1 MARGRLQRFRVT
13 EVRRL
18 LAVLFVV
25 ACLHSVPVAY
35 ASGMGPGVSGEPPPV
50 SGGLPGGATT
60 SASGG
65 GTGAGAGI
73 GGTGTVTGTGA
84 TTGSMSGTVTGT
96 GATTGTGAGGSSS
109 VLVAQSP
116 LQRETSQY
124 QAISGNAIEKAW
136 SNLDATYGGY
146 VPASPEGQFVP
157 AFFPGNQGL
166 SIDKLAQ
173 GLVRYFLNVLWGN
186 ARLLGVIIILTVLAA
201 ILETVQTAFS
211 SQLVS
216 KVAFWV
222 VHLVLIVL
230 AVSSFREATQ
240 YAGGAIDTMTA
251 VMFGSLPV
259 VLALITASGGL
270 TSAAAFHPLIVF
282 IVNAMGLVVHSWV
295 FPMIFFSAVLTIVS
309 AVSGRYR
316 VTELAGFIRSV
327 TLAILGIGMSA
338 FLGVMSVQGSLASIA
353 DGVTLRSAKFVAST
367 FVPVIGKALSDA
379 SESIAGASLI
389 VKNATGVASAVV
401 LLLICAFP
409 ALKILALSVVYS
421 GSAAVLQ
428 PLGDSPVITSLATVG
443 KSLALVF
450 AALAAVGLMFF
461 FSMVIAVSTTNLTA
475 FVR

>member
-1 MARGRLQRFRVT
+1 MARRRLQRFRVT

-35 ASGMGPGVSGEPPPV
+35 ASGMGPGVSGEPPPA
-50 SGGLPGGATT
+50 SAGAVAGAAT
-60 SASGG
+60 SAPGI
-65 GTGAGAGI
+65 GAGI
-73 GGTGTVTGTGA
+73 TGTGSVA
-84 TTGSMSGTVTGT
+84 
-96 GATTGTGAGGSSS
+96 SSS
-109 VLVAQSP
+109 VAAVPSP

-136 SNLDATYGGY
+136 NNLDTTYGGY

-166 SIDKLAQ
+166 PFDKLAQ
-173 GLVRYFLNVLWGN
+173 GLVRYFFNVLWEN
-186 ARLLGVIIILTVLAA
+186 ARLLGVIIILTVLSA
-201 ILETVQTAFS
+201 ILETVQTAFA

-230 AVSSFREATQ
+230 AISSFREATQ

-316 VTELAGFIRSV
+316 VTELAGFIRNV
-327 TLAILGIGMSA
+327 TLAVLGIGMSS
-338 FLGVMSVQGSLASIA
+338 FLGIMSVQGSLASIA

-421 GSAAVLQ
+421 GSAAILQ

-443 KSLALVF
+443 KSLVLVF
-450 AALAAVGLMFF
+450 AALAAVGMMFF
-461 FSMVIAVSTTNLTA
+461 FSMVIAVATTNLSA

>member
-1 MARGRLQRFRVT
+1 MARRRLQRFRVT

-35 ASGMGPGVSGEPPPV
+35 ASGMGPGVSGEPPPASAGV
-50 SGGLPGGATT
+50 SAGAAT
-60 SASGG
+60 SAPGIS
-65 GTGAGAGI
+65 TGI
-73 GGTGTVTGTGA
+73 TD
-84 TTGSMSGTVTGT
+84 TGSV
-96 GATTGTGAGGSSS
+96 ASSS
-109 VLVAQSP
+109 VAAVPSP

-136 SNLDATYGGY
+136 NNLDTTYGGY

-166 SIDKLAQ
+166 PFDKLAQ
-173 GLVRYFLNVLWGN
+173 GLVRYFFNVLWEN
-186 ARLLGVIIILTVLAA
+186 ARLLGVIIILTVLSA
-201 ILETVQTAFS
+201 ILETVQTAFA

-230 AVSSFREATQ
+230 AISSFREATQ

-316 VTELAGFIRSV
+316 VTELAGFIRNV
-327 TLAILGIGMSA
+327 TLAVLGIGMSS
-338 FLGVMSVQGSLASIA
+338 FLGIMSVQGSLASIA

-421 GSAAVLQ
+421 GSAAILQ

-443 KSLALVF
+443 KSLVLVF
-450 AALAAVGLMFF
+450 AALAAVGMMFF
-461 FSMVIAVSTTNLTA
+461 FSMVIAVATTNLSA